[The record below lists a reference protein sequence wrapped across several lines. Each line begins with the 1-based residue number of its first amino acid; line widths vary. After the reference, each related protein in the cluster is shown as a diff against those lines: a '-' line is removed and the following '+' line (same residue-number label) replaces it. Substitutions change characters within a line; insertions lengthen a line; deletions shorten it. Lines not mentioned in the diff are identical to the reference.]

1 LSSSGLGSK
10 VSTCEGPPFRKRWTT
25 RCAFAGKC
33 GGRGASGFV
42 SAGAA
47 RAEEGSRPSSASKP
61 VSPNRPKP
69 SPLRRSNSRRVS
81 GSGPGW
87 SCAGGILVDSLE
99 QAVGAAASWK
109 ERPAHGRLG
118 AGRNQNQSASPPYSS
133 KRKKANR
140 RVPRSQGYL
149 LERQS

>member
-1 LSSSGLGSK
+1 GGGGVGRGVLRWGGRVGWGSGLPWYLSSSGLGSK

-69 SPLRRSNSRRVS
+69 SPLRRSNSRR
-81 GSGPGW
+81 
-87 SCAGGILVDSLE
+87 GGGRRT
-99 QAVGAAASWK
+99 GA
-109 ERPAHGRLG
+109 
-118 AGRNQNQSASPPYSS
+118 
-133 KRKKANR
+133 
-140 RVPRSQGYL
+140 
-149 LERQS
+149 